1 MSGIYIHIPFCKQA
15 CHYCD
20 FHFSTSLKYKGDFIK
35 ALLKEIELQAEY
47 LKEDSSSLRETG
59 VETIYFGG
67 GTPSILGQEDIF
79 RIFDHLARYYNIL
92 PGAEITLEANPD
104 DLNSNKLKLLKQTP
118 VNRLSIGI
126 QSFHEEDLKWMNRAH
141 NAVEGLNA
149 IHRSRD
155 TGFENLTID
164 LIYGFPGLSDKKW
177 EENLKTAIGLAVPHI
192 SSYCMTV
199 EPRTALADF
208 IQKGKAIPM
217 DEEQAARH
225 FEMLTYHLKSNGYKH
240 YEISNF
246 CKKEHYSR
254 HNSNYWKGKKYLG
267 FGPSAHSFNGSSRQ
281 WNVANNQNYITS
293 LNRGHLSFEKESLS
307 ITQKYNEYVL
317 TTLRTMWGTSLDVIN
332 EVFGKDFVY
341 HITKEAQTHIEKEW
355 LIFENNTFYLSEQ
368 GKLMSDKIASDLFF
382 D

>member
-20 FHFSTSLKYKGDFIK
+20 FHFSTSLKYKDDFIK
-35 ALLKEIELQAEY
+35 ALLKEIELQAKY
-47 LKEDSSSLRETG
+47 LKEDSSSIKETG

-79 RIFDHLARYYNIL
+79 RIFDQLAKHHNIL
-92 PGAEITLEANPD
+92 PEAEITLEANPD

-141 NAVEGLNA
+141 NATEGLNA

-155 TGFENLTID
+155 MGFENLTID
-164 LIYGFPGLSDKKW
+164 LIYGFPGLSDEKW
-177 EENLKTAIGLAVPHI
+177 EENLKTAIGLAIPHI

-208 IQKGKAIPM
+208 IQKGKATPM

-225 FEMLTYHLKSNGYKH
+225 FEMLTYHLKNNDYEH

-267 FGPSAHSFNGSSRQ
+267 LGPSAHSFNGSSRQ
-281 WNVANNQNYITS
+281 WNVANNQSYITS
-293 LNRGHLSFEKESLS
+293 LNRGHLTFEKEVLS

-332 EVFGKDFVY
+332 EVFGKDFMD
-341 HITKEAQTHIEKEW
+341 HITKEAQIHIEKEW
-355 LIFENNTFYLSEQ
+355 LISENNTFYLSEQ
-368 GKLMSDKIASDLFF
+368 GKLMADKIASDLFC